1 MHRPLVRWVLNRAAH
16 WLHQHGG
23 RLFHGGER
31 VVSATEAVGLING
44 VPVDT
49 TDDWLALTPPPA
61 ALEDDAALG
70 QLAARFELSTAAT
83 ALLAAIVAPAISVQV
98 QRLYRFMTADDRP
111 PSVGFLA
118 ELISDTPDAA
128 DAVLLA
134 LHPHRTLM
142 GDGLVAMTA
151 NVGQGRRA
159 LPAPDVLDALR
170 GLTPTT
176 PWPWACERCTP
187 TAWSHQAGLQA
198 AVDAGGALHLM
209 GAPGSGRL
217 AALTAATPTL
227 CLDASRIALTPDVL
241 QVTARI
247 ARLRG
252 ERFAI
257 RIDRPLEDEAFT
269 LLRDWS
275 TARALT
281 LLTQSGVPV
290 PHPGRQVAAPQL
302 DAARQ
307 TELWRDLL
315 ADPRWAD
322 DLPDRLAARFDLG
335 PSLMHAALAS
345 RPASEAA
352 LFEAIRARP
361 PHRLGEFARVYT
373 TGMTWDDVILPPEVD
388 TTLREIVAYAR
399 NQDTVLAHWGFNRL
413 LPYGRGLGCLFAGPP
428 GTGKTMMAGI
438 LAQALGREVFR
449 VDISKLVSKWLGETE
464 KNLSTLF
471 DEAAKAKAVL
481 FFDEAD
487 SLFAK
492 RTGVKS
498 SNDRHANMEVNHLL
512 QRMERYDGISILAT
526 NLSSS
531 LDEAFKR
538 RLRFIV
544 HFEAPDAEARGAL
557 WAKMIPAEAPLAEG
571 IRFAKLGKHFKLT
584 GGHIKNAVVR
594 AAFLAA
600 AAGTAIDEALLVQA
614 GEAETRALGRL

>member
-16 WLHQHGG
+16 WLHHHGG

-31 VVSATEAVGLING
+31 VVSATEAIGLING
-44 VPVDT
+44 APVDA
-49 TDDWLALTPPPA
+49 TDDWLALTPPPGDLA
-61 ALEDDAALG
+61 DDPTLA
-70 QLAARFELSTAAT
+70 QLAARFELSMTAT
-83 ALLAAIVAPAISVQV
+83 ALLAAIAAPALSVQA

-118 ELISDTPDAA
+118 ELISDTPEAA
-128 DAVLLA
+128 DAALLA
-134 LHPHRTLM
+134 LHPHRP
-142 GDGLVAMTA
+142 LVREGIIELTTDL
-151 NVGQGRRA
+151 GQGRRA
-159 LPAPDVLDALR
+159 MPAPDVLDALR
-170 GLTPTT
+170 GLDPTT
-176 PWPWACERCTP
+176 PWRWACERAAP
-187 TAWSHQAGLQA
+187 VAWPHQKSLSATL
-198 AVDAGGALHLM
+198 DAGESLHLV

-227 CLDASRIALTPDVL
+227 CLDARRIALTPHVL
-241 QVTARI
+241 QVTARV
-247 ARLRG
+247 ACLRG
-252 ERFAI
+252 ERLAI
-257 RIDRPLEDEAFT
+257 RIDRPLEDDAFDA
-269 LLRDWS
+269 LRDWS
-275 TARALT
+275 TDRALL
-281 LLTQSGVPV
+281 LLTQAGVPM
-290 PHPGRQVAAPQL
+290 PDAAPQVAAPQL
-302 DAARQ
+302 DAHRQ
-307 TELWRDLL
+307 AELWRALL
-315 ADPRWAD
+315 TDEPWAA

-335 PSLMHAALAS
+335 PSLMHAALTTQ
-345 RPASEAA
+345 PETEAD
-352 LFEAIRARP
+352 LFSAIRARP

-373 TGMTWDDVILPPEVD
+373 TGMTWDDVILPPAVD
-388 TTLREIVAYAR
+388 ATLREIVAYAR
-399 NQDTVLAHWGFNRL
+399 NQEIVLAQWGFDRL

-471 DEAAKAKAVL
+471 DEAQKAKAIL

-512 QRMERYDGISILAT
+512 QRMERYDGISILAS

-544 HFEAPDAEARGAL
+544 HFEEPDAEARGAL
-557 WAKMIPAEAPLAEG
+557 WAKMIPAEAPIAAG
-571 IRFAKLGKHFKLT
+571 IRFDKLGKHFKLT